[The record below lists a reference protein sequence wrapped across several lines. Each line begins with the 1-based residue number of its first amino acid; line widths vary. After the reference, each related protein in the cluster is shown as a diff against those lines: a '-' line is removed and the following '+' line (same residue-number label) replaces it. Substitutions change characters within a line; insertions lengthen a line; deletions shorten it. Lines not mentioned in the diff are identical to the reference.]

1 MSSSHRKE
9 RVALKKHLFHI
20 SVGFAAGVKFQE
32 IVEMP
37 EDSTDK
43 EVEEEFKE
51 WVWNQIDA
59 WRTAIE

>member
-1 MSSSHRKE
+1 M
-9 RVALKKHLFHI
+9 KKHLFYI

-37 EDSTDK
+37 KDSTEE

-51 WVWNQIDA
+51 WVWNQLDA
-59 WRTAIE
+59 YRTEIE